1 MHGPMNVKLIYSSL
15 YLLETNTRRS
25 DDSDKGL
32 QKKRGGGIG
41 VGEGSEWT
49 GFVWLRIGTD
59 GVLL

>member
-32 QKKRGGGIG
+32 QKKRGGGLAWERG
-41 VGEGSEWT
+41 VSGLDSSGS
-49 GFVWLRIGTD
+49 G
-59 GVLL
+59 